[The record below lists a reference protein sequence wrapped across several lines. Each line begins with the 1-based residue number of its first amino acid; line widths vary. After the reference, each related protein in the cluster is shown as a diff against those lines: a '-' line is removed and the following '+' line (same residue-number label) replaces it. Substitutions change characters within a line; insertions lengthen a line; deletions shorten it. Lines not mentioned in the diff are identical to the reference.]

1 MTQTEINP
9 FGTGQPILT
18 LTDAAAKQ
26 ARKLMDKAETTAIGL
41 GRIPPINNL

>member
-1 MTQTEINP
+1 MTQTEITP

-26 ARKLMDKAETTAIGL
+26 ARKLMDKARKHSNWPAGWT
-41 GRIPPINNL
+41 